1 MVEQFI
7 QGRKYLKA
15 VSPKTLIWYQCSF
28 KAFHGATSSKEAIN
42 RRIVE
47 LRERGASQKGL
58 ARGGKSPSDKT
69 RVPWHNSTRVP

>member
-28 KAFHGATSSKEAIN
+28 KAFDGATSSKEAIDLPLESVHLSI
-42 RRIVE
+42 RQ
-47 LRERGASQKGL
+47 LFWSS
-58 ARGGKSPSDKT
+58 SPL
-69 RVPWHNSTRVP
+69 